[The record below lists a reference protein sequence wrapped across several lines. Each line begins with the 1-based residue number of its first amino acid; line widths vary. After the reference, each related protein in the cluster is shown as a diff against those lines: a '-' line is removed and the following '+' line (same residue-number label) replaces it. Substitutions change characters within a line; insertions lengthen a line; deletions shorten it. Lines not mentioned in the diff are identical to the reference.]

1 MKKTNHIW
9 SIMLKR
15 HNILPAGTPLIPG
28 AGKIENVQEFKIKLF
43 KYLFLCR

>member
-15 HNILPAGTPLIPG
+15 HNILPAGTPFIPG